1 MTTTPTFWS
10 DDFLVN
16 TTTASDQVEASITGL
31 ADGGFVAT
39 WTDKSATGGDTSTF
53 AVRGQMFDALGAAVG
68 GEFLV
73 NFTTASKQDESSIT
87 GLADGGFVVVWT
99 DNSATGGD
107 TSLDAVRG
115 QMFNALGATVGGEFL
130 VNTSTL
136 SSQAVPSITALA
148 DGGFVAV
155 WTDFHGSDEVRGQMF
170 DAAGATVGGEFLV
183 NTTIAGD
190 QIQPSITGLA
200 NGGFVV
206 VWTDPSQTGGDTS
219 SLAVRGQMFNALG
232 APVGGE
238 FLVNTATANFQ
249 FEPSITALA
258 DGGFF
263 VVWTDDS
270 ASMEVRGQRYDSD
283 GTRVGTE
290 ILISDATNSTQ
301 QAPDVTVLSDG
312 RIVVAFRDSSTTL
325 DPSGTGIVARI
336 LDPRDATIDGTN
348 GDDVIVGRLGTTEI
362 NGHDG
367 DDTLIGMADDDTL
380 NGGSGND
387 DLTGGDGG
395 DVLNGNGGND
405 TLDGGADDDTLNGGS
420 GNDDLTGG
428 DGDDALNGD
437 SGNDTLDGGEGDD
450 VLWGGSG
457 NDELTGGGGND
468 ELHGGSGDDT
478 LNAGAGDDIVD
489 SGSGNDTINGGA
501 GAGDDVYVGGPGK
514 DAVTYGSTSLGVNV
528 NLTTGIATGTEINT
542 DTLASIEN
550 ATGGAGN
557 DTLIGDINNNDL
569 DGGIGADIMIGL
581 GGNDRYFVD
590 NVGDR
595 TVEAVGGGNDRVL
608 ASTSHALLAGQEI
621 EALTTTGS
629 NRTTAINLTGNE
641 FANTIAGNN
650 GNNIID
656 GMGGADS
663 MSGLGG
669 NDSYFVDNVGDQVF
683 EAVGCGNDR
692 VLASTSHALL
702 AGQEIEILSTT
713 NSGGTAAINLTGN
726 EFANIVKGNRGDNV
740 LDGKG
745 DADNMAGLRG
755 DDLYFVDNTGDQT
768 VEAAGGGNDRVLAST
783 SYSLQDGQEIEV
795 LTTNGSNKT
804 IAINLSG
811 NAFANSITGNKGA
824 NTLKGKGGNDVLTG
838 LDGSD
843 SFVFNTGLDGTNNV
857 DRIIDFNVADDT
869 IRVDDAIFTQ
879 AGPTGVLA
887 AAAFHIG
894 SAAADASDRFIY
906 DDTTGDL
913 SYDPDGAGAATLFAT
928 LATGLALTEADFLV
942 V

>member
-31 ADGGFVAT
+31 ADGGFVVT

-258 DGGFF
+258 DGGFVVVWADHSQTGGDTSSLAVRGQMYNAVGAAVGGEFLVNTRILSTQFEPSITALDDGGFF

-270 ASMEVRGQRYDSD
+270 ASTEVRGQRYDSD

-468 ELHGGSGDDT
+468 EFHGGSGDDT

-550 ATGGAGN
+550 ATGGSGN
-557 DTLIGDINNNDL
+557 DTLIGDNNNNDL
-569 DGGIGADIMIGL
+569 DGKGGADAMTGL

-608 ASTSHALLAGQEI
+608 ASTSYAVQASQEI
-621 EALTTTGS
+621 EILSTTNSGGS
-629 NRTTAINLTGNE
+629 AAINLTGNE
-641 FANTIAGNN
+641 FANTIAGNKATTSL
-650 GNNIID
+650 
-656 GMGGADS
+656 MAWAVLTAWLVS
-663 MSGLGG
+663 AAMMS
-669 NDSYFVDNVGDQVF
+669 S
-683 EAVGCGNDR
+683 
-692 VLASTSHALL
+692 
-702 AGQEIEILSTT
+702 LST
-713 NSGGTAAINLTGN
+713 I
-726 EFANIVKGNRGDNV
+726 
-740 LDGKG
+740 
-745 DADNMAGLRG
+745 
-755 DDLYFVDNTGDQT
+755 
-768 VEAAGGGNDRVLAST
+768 
-783 SYSLQDGQEIEV
+783 
-795 LTTNGSNKT
+795 
-804 IAINLSG
+804 
-811 NAFANSITGNKGA
+811 
-824 NTLKGKGGNDVLTG
+824 
-838 LDGSD
+838 
-843 SFVFNTGLDGTNNV
+843 
-857 DRIIDFNVADDT
+857 
-869 IRVDDAIFTQ
+869 
-879 AGPTGVLA
+879 
-887 AAAFHIG
+887 
-894 SAAADASDRFIY
+894 
-906 DDTTGDL
+906 
-913 SYDPDGAGAATLFAT
+913 
-928 LATGLALTEADFLV
+928 LATWSLRQWVAAMTGSWHRPAMPCWPARRLRSYRPPIAVAQLRSI
-942 V
+942 

>member
-1 MTTTPTFWS
+1 MAIYWH
-10 DDFLVN
+10 N
-16 TTTASDQVEASITGL
+16 IQ
-31 ADGGFVAT
+31 
-39 WTDKSATGGDTSTF
+39 SAFQSSHSYSGPVLPGIFGVGDY
-53 AVRGQMFDALGAAVG
+53 
-68 GEFLV
+68 EFI
-73 NFTTASKQDESSIT
+73 D
-87 GLADGGFVVVWT
+87 
-99 DNSATGGD
+99 
-107 TSLDAVRG
+107 LD
-115 QMFNALGATVGGEFL
+115 
-130 VNTSTL
+130 
-136 SSQAVPSITALA
+136 IK
-148 DGGFVAV
+148 
-155 WTDFHGSDEVRGQMF
+155 
-170 DAAGATVGGEFLV
+170 
-183 NTTIAGD
+183 
-190 QIQPSITGLA
+190 
-200 NGGFVV
+200 
-206 VWTDPSQTGGDTS
+206 
-219 SLAVRGQMFNALG
+219 
-232 APVGGE
+232 
-238 FLVNTATANFQ
+238 
-249 FEPSITALA
+249 
-258 DGGFF
+258 
-263 VVWTDDS
+263 
-270 ASMEVRGQRYDSD
+270 
-283 GTRVGTE
+283 
-290 ILISDATNSTQ
+290 
-301 QAPDVTVLSDG
+301 APD
-312 RIVVAFRDSSTTL
+312 INDSGSAWIFG
-325 DPSGTGIVARI
+325 SSR
-336 LDPRDATIDGTN
+336 
-348 GDDVIVGRLGTTEI
+348 
-362 NGHDG
+362 
-367 DDTLIGMADDDTL
+367 LIG
-380 NGGSGND
+380 
-387 DLTGGDGG
+387 
-395 DVLNGNGGND
+395 
-405 TLDGGADDDTLNGGS
+405 
-420 GNDDLTGG
+420 
-428 DGDDALNGD
+428 
-437 SGNDTLDGGEGDD
+437 
-450 VLWGGSG
+450 
-457 NDELTGGGGND
+457 
-468 ELHGGSGDDT
+468 
-478 LNAGAGDDIVD
+478 GAGDDAMFGLEGDDEIE
-489 SGSGNDTINGGA
+489 GRGGNDLI
-501 GAGDDVYVGGPGK
+501 DGGPGR
-514 DAVTYGSTSLGVNV
+514 DTVTYGSTSLGVNV
-528 NLTTGIATGTEINT
+528 NLATGIATGIEIDT

-550 ATGGAGN
+550 ATGGSGN
-557 DTLIGDINNNDL
+557 DTLIGDNNNNDL
-569 DGGIGADIMIGL
+569 DGKGGADAMTGL

-608 ASTSHALLAGQEI
+608 ASTSYALQAGQEI

-629 NRTTAINLTGNE
+629 NQTTAINLTGNE

-928 LATGLALTEADFLV
+928 LATGLALTEADFLARIPQV
-942 V
+942 TDPSDAVSV